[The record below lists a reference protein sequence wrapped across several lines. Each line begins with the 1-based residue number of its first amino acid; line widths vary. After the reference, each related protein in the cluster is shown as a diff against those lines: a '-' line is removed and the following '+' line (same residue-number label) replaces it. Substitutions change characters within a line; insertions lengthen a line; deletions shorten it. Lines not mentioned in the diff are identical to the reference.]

1 LSLVGS
7 FNVYGGDIVFT
18 IELEFRSGGLV
29 SRAVEEVRERG
40 GWPGGKG
47 VASVTCRRRGGGWG

>member
-1 LSLVGS
+1 VSLVGS
-7 FNVYGGDIVFT
+7 FNVHGGDIVFT

-47 VASVTCRRRGGGWG
+47 VASATGRR